1 MAKESIVQIRID
13 ADTKKQAENLYKS
26 LGTSL
31 SEAVRIFVRQSII
44 ERGFPFM
51 VKNNHNEIKTRG
63 RLYKYA
69 SLDLRSK
76 EKEAFKK
83 AMASKHE

>member
-1 MAKESIVQIRID
+1 MD
-13 ADTKKQAENLYKS
+13 AETKKQAETLYKS

-31 SEAVRIFVRQSII
+31 SEAIRIFARQSVID
-44 ERGFPFM
+44 RGFPFM
-51 VKNNHNEIKTRG
+51 VKNNNNTVNTKG

-69 SLDLRSK
+69 SLDLRNK